1 MHHDHH
7 DGRTDSVDR
16 MIDEALSRRFE
27 PPAAT
32 GFIPP
37 AVFDAGSGAASS
49 SGHLA
54 GASRTV
60 RSAWARVAAVAACLA
75 MLAFSGWSLW
85 SYFRPMPPGEACQTP
100 ITRLDAYL
108 TIRQAGFVPEQA
120 LNDPAAALQAVGDH
134 VGVPLAI
141 GDLPPGV
148 EVRGMTMC
156 PGVSPWCAALLT
168 RVDGADVV
176 VFIDRRAVLVG
187 GQQAKHELEKDAAR
201 EGVFEH
207 GAVLDSVSLNEV
219 SPYPRPRLIGLIREG
234 R

>member
-1 MHHDHH
+1 MPHDHH

-16 MIDEALSRRFE
+16 MIDDALSRGFE

-37 AVFDAGSGAASS
+37 TVFAAESGTASS
-49 SGHLA
+49 SGPLA
-54 GASRTV
+54 GASRAV
-60 RSAWARVAAVAACLA
+60 RPAWMRVAAVAACLA

-85 SYFRPMPPGEACQTP
+85 AYFRPMPAGEACETQQ
-100 ITRLDAYL
+100 TRLDAFL
-108 TIRQAGFVPEQA
+108 ALRQAGFVPEKA
-120 LNDPAAALQAVGDH
+120 LTDPAAALRAVGDH

-141 GDLPPGV
+141 GDLPSGV
-148 EVRGMTMC
+148 EVRGMATC
-156 PGVSPWCAALLT
+156 PRVSPWCAALLA

-187 GQQAKHELEKDAAR
+187 GQQAKHEMEKDAAR

-219 SPYPRPRLIGLIREG
+219 SSHAQPRLIGLIREG